1 MYRYFIS
8 AYIKVSEET
17 GENGYTNFIYDSDF
31 KLNTMERINEIKE
44 DILKET
50 NYAELVILYFTEIE
64 KTENEN
70 NNDKNDNDVN
80 NDVNEV
86 ETEEIPP
93 DTSGMDMSNVSVDD
107 DTEVADCEAEETE
120 ETDNANNTED
130 VVEDSTSTTTETE

>member
-8 AYIKVSEET
+8 AYIKVSDET

-31 KLNTMERINEIKE
+31 KLNTMERINEIKK
-44 DILKET
+44 DILKVT
-50 NYAELVILYFTEIE
+50 NYSDLIILYFTEIE
-64 KTENEN
+64 KTDNESETY
-70 NNDKNDNDVN
+70 DKTDNDR
-80 NDVNEV
+80 NEV

-93 DTSGMDMSNVSVDD
+93 DTSGMDMSNISVDD

>member
-8 AYIKVSEET
+8 AYIKVSKET

-50 NYAELVILYFTEIE
+50 NYAELVILYFAEIE
-64 KTENEN
+64 RTDNESIMCDKT
-70 NNDKNDNDVN
+70 D

-120 ETDNANNTED
+120 ETDNTNNTED
-130 VVEDSTSTTTETE
+130 VVEDSTNTTTETE

>member
-8 AYIKVSEET
+8 AYIKVSEDT

-31 KLNTMERINEIKE
+31 KLNTMERINEIKK
-44 DILKET
+44 DILKVT
-50 NYAELVILYFTEIE
+50 NYSDLIILYFTEIE
-64 KTENEN
+64 KTDNESIMC
-70 NNDKNDNDVN
+70 DKTDNDR
-80 NDVNEV
+80 NEV

>member
-64 KTENEN
+64 RTDNESGMYDKTDN
-70 NNDKNDNDVN
+70 NR
-80 NDVNEV
+80 NEV

-107 DTEVADCEAEETE
+107 DTEAVDCEAEETE

>member
-8 AYIKVSEET
+8 AYIKVSDET

-31 KLNTMERINEIKE
+31 KLNTMERINEIKK
-44 DILKET
+44 DILKVT
-50 NYAELVILYFTEIE
+50 NYSDLIILYFTEIE
-64 KTENEN
+64 KTDNESEMY
-70 NNDKNDNDVN
+70 DKTDNDR
-80 NDVNEV
+80 NEV

-120 ETDNANNTED
+120 ETYNVNNTED
-130 VVEDSTSTTTETE
+130 VVEDSTSTITETE

>member
-64 KTENEN
+64 RTDNESEMYDKTD
-70 NNDKNDNDVN
+70 NDKN
-80 NDVNEV
+80 EI
-86 ETEEIPP
+86 ETEEISP
-93 DTSGMDMSNVSVDD
+93 DTSGMDMSNVSVDE
-107 DTEVADCEAEETE
+107 DTEVVDCGVEETE
-120 ETDNANNTED
+120 ETYNVNNTED

>member
-31 KLNTMERINEIKE
+31 KLNTMERINEIKK
-44 DILKET
+44 DILKVT
-50 NYAELVILYFTEIE
+50 NYSDLIILYFTEIE
-64 KTENEN
+64 KTDNESETY
-70 NNDKNDNDVN
+70 DKTDNDRN
-80 NDVNEV
+80 QV

-93 DTSGMDMSNVSVDD
+93 DTSGMDMSNISVDD

-120 ETDNANNTED
+120 ETYNVNNTED

>member
-64 KTENEN
+64 RTDNESEMYDKTD
-70 NNDKNDNDVN
+70 NDKN
-80 NDVNEV
+80 EI

-93 DTSGMDMSNVSVDD
+93 DTSGMDMSNVSVDE
-107 DTEVADCEAEETE
+107 DTEVVDCGVEETE
-120 ETDNANNTED
+120 ETYNVNNTED
-130 VVEDSTSTTTETE
+130 VVEDSTSTTTEIE

>member
-64 KTENEN
+64 RTDNESGMYAKT
-70 NNDKNDNDVN
+70 DNDR
-80 NDVNEV
+80 NEV

-107 DTEVADCEAEETE
+107 DTEAVDCEAEETE

>member
-8 AYIKVSEET
+8 AYIKISDET

-31 KLNTMERINEIKE
+31 KLNTMERINEIKK
-44 DILKET
+44 DILKVT
-50 NYAELVILYFTEIE
+50 NYSDLIILYFTEIE
-64 KTENEN
+64 KTDNESETY
-70 NNDKNDNDVN
+70 DKTDNDRN
-80 NDVNEV
+80 QV

-93 DTSGMDMSNVSVDD
+93 DTSGMDMSNISVDD

-120 ETDNANNTED
+120 ETYNVNNTED

>member
-8 AYIKVSEET
+8 AYIKVSEDT

-31 KLNTMERINEIKE
+31 KLNTMERINEIKK
-44 DILKET
+44 DILKVT
-50 NYAELVILYFTEIE
+50 NYSDLIILYFTEIE
-64 KTENEN
+64 KTDNESETY
-70 NNDKNDNDVN
+70 DKTDNDR
-80 NDVNEV
+80 NEV

-93 DTSGMDMSNVSVDD
+93 DTSGMDMSNISVDD

-120 ETDNANNTED
+120 ETYNVNNTED

>member
-8 AYIKVSEET
+8 AYIKISDET

-31 KLNTMERINEIKE
+31 KLNTMERINEIKK
-44 DILKET
+44 DILKVT
-50 NYAELVILYFTEIE
+50 NYSDLIILYFTEIE
-64 KTENEN
+64 KTDNESETY
-70 NNDKNDNDVN
+70 DKTDNDR
-80 NDVNEV
+80 NEV

-107 DTEVADCEAEETE
+107 DTEVSDCEAEETE
-120 ETDNANNTED
+120 ETDNVNNTED

>member
-64 KTENEN
+64 RTDNESEMYDKTD
-70 NNDKNDNDVN
+70 NDKN
-80 NDVNEV
+80 EI

-93 DTSGMDMSNVSVDD
+93 DTSGMDMSNVSVDE
-107 DTEVADCEAEETE
+107 DTEVVDCGVEETE
-120 ETDNANNTED
+120 ETYNVNNTED

>member
-50 NYAELVILYFTEIE
+50 NYAELVILYFAEIE
-64 KTENEN
+64 RTDNESIMCDKT
-70 NNDKNDNDVN
+70 DNDR
-80 NDVNEV
+80 NEV

-93 DTSGMDMSNVSVDD
+93 DTSGMDMSNVSVDE
-107 DTEVADCEAEETE
+107 DTEVVDCGVEETE